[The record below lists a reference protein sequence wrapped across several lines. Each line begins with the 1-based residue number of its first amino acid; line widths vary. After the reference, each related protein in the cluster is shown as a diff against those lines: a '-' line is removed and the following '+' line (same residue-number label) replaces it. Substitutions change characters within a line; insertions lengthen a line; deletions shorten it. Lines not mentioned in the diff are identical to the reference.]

1 MKEVVSLVKKMINLF
16 FMFRILHLPYF
27 GVMGFL
33 HRIQRIY
40 LVNVNST
47 MLDIDDKGNY
57 FTKIIEKLIK

>member
-1 MKEVVSLVKKMINLF
+1 MINLF
-16 FMFRILHLPYF
+16 FMFRILHLLYF

-47 MLDIDDKGNY
+47 PLDIDDKGNY